1 MAKSPAQLAFEKY
14 RKAQRA
20 KHATDLAKVKAPTDK
35 PNTRPAYGTYD
46 PILDQQ
52 ERSANRGLGYL
63 TQDTNRDIGRATV

>member
-35 PNTRPAYGTYD
+35 PNV
-46 PILDQQ
+46 
-52 ERSANRGLGYL
+52 SARLW
-63 TQDTNRDIGRATV
+63 DV